1 MTENQP
7 PPSPDDL
14 DARLKMARAKQ
25 AKASGDGAGRA
36 GAASGMGLALRMG
49 IDFVSAVVIGV
60 GIGLLLDWWWGSK
73 PWMMVLF
80 VLLGAAAGTA
90 NVVRTA
96 SGYDASIGFRQKPDD
111 GEKEDDGDHGGPR
124 HKD

>member
-1 MTENQP
+1 
-7 PPSPDDL
+7 
-14 DARLKMARAKQ
+14 MARAKR
-25 AKASGDGAGRA
+25 AKASGGGGDRT
-36 GAASGMGLALRMG
+36 GAATGMGLALRMG

-96 SGYDASIGFRQKPDD
+96 SGYDASVGFRQPPGD
-111 GEKEDDGDHGGPR
+111 GEKEDGVDRDGPGRED
-124 HKD
+124 

>member
-1 MTENQP
+1 
-7 PPSPDDL
+7 
-14 DARLKMARAKQ
+14 
-25 AKASGDGAGRA
+25 
-36 GAASGMGLALRMG
+36 
-49 IDFVSAVVIGV
+49 
-60 GIGLLLDWWWGSK
+60 
-73 PWMMVLF
+73 MMVLF

-96 SGYDASIGFRQKPDD
+96 SGYDASVGFRQPPGD